1 MCLYRCTWYEYSV
14 LLYLC
19 SCVYRNVFIFV
30 DVQPSPY
37 CVYQFYD
44 NRDHDTTIIRNSNN
58 PEFNDHKTYPVPMT
72 ADFDQFLKTTVR
84 ILFWL
89 NDLFLEVG

>member
-1 MCLYRCTWYEYSV
+1 MSTLFSYISV
-14 LLYLC
+14 ALC
-19 SCVYRNVFIFV
+19 NVFIFV

>member
-1 MCLYRCTWYEYSV
+1 MSTSCTLFLCLY
-14 LLYLC
+14 
-19 SCVYRNVFIFV
+19 FV

-37 CVYQFYD
+37 CVYQFFD

-72 ADFDQFLKTTVR
+72 SDLDQFLKTTVR
-84 ILFWL
+84 ILFKL
-89 NDLFLEVG
+89 NDLFLVKGLIYILIQ